1 MVKNSP
7 MSEGPTPSQTSEAP
21 PEGAAAPETGHPPA
35 PVAPRRLTPARLVFV
50 LAAVAALAA
59 LFWPQGPGGRRVPT
73 SGFLVDDA
81 GQPVPLGRELGRP
94 VTLVHF
100 WASWCAPCVTE
111 IPSLIAYGR
120 EAAGD
125 RLGLVLVAVEEEPAK
140 ARQFLGEVPFPVLF
154 DPNWDVAHRFG
165 TRQLPETHLVAD
177 GRIVYSFIGAADWS
191 DPKVRSRVA
200 AALSR

>member
-7 MSEGPTPSQTSEAP
+7 MTDGSTLSPTPEP
-21 PEGAAAPETGHPPA
+21 PPRAAAPTDTASDSAPA
-35 PVAPRRLTPARLVFV
+35 APRRSSPARWVFA

-59 LFWPQGPGGRRVPT
+59 LFWPRDGGGRRVPT
-73 SGFLVDDA
+73 GGFLVDAA
-81 GQPVPLGRELGRP
+81 GQPVPLGRELKP

-111 IPSLIAYGR
+111 IPSLIAYGK
-120 EAAGD
+120 EATND
-125 RLGLVLVAVEEEPAK
+125 RLGLVLVAVEEEPET
-140 ARQFLGEVPFPVLF
+140 ARKFLGEVPFPVLF

-200 AALSR
+200 SALRP